1 LAPAGGRAGLSIW
14 DLEGKLV
21 ATTVR
26 KGIRGNLAWTEDGR
40 TIGFVDGD
48 GEPCLIW
55 LENIR

>member
-1 LAPAGGRAGLSIW
+1 LAPA
-14 DLEGKLV
+14 V